1 MLATRL
7 RNMAGY
13 TQEHEKLI
21 QLGSMAAGLAHE
33 LNNPATA
40 AHKAARAG
48 GPGMSST
55 LLRTQAQPVLNF
67 VPNEQPTWRLTS

>member
-13 TQEHEKLI
+13 TQEREKLI

-40 AHKAARAG
+40 AHEAARAG
-48 GPGMSST
+48 GRECLQRSCEPRHN
-55 LLRTQAQPVLNF
+55 LC
-67 VPNEQPTWRLTS
+67 

>member
-1 MLATRL
+1 MNGLHCIGSMNAGEIMRVLATRV

-13 TQEHEKLI
+13 AREREKLI

-40 AHKAARAG
+40 AHEAARAG
-48 GPGMSST
+48 G
-55 LLRTQAQPVLNF
+55 R
-67 VPNEQPTWRLTS
+67 EC